1 MVLVYTRCCS
11 QLYLRGF
18 QDICNT
24 ISTYLQTSKIQT
36 IIIQKKKSR
45 DMSSLWFSNT
55 YILTHMHNGVRKY
68 LLKKTTIVI

>member
-18 QDICNT
+18 QDISNT
-24 ISTYLQTSKIQT
+24 ISTYLRTSK
-36 IIIQKKKSR
+36 IQKKKSR

-55 YILTHMHNGVRKY
+55 YILIHMHNRIRKY